1 MLVLPVSLS
10 FDLVWGSHSKP
21 KIVHMSIS
29 PFVSHARGTP
39 LELETEWNRANF
51 LSFMTGISSISDQGG
66 VEMRGRWRGWN
77 LWAFLMQLQLFSDT
91 SFYSY
96 NRSFCLI
103 LVTLILVLSFYKFFL
118 TPYNSIFMKAFSV
131 LKTIQAGIYKRLY
144 VLKYEKYYWCLKCF
158 LWVVKGLTD

>member
-66 VEMRGRWRGWN
+66 VEMRWRWRGWN
-77 LWAFLMQLQLFSDT
+77 LWAFLIQLQLFSDR
-91 SFYSY
+91 SVYSY

-103 LVTLILVLSFYKFFL
+103 LVTFLLVLTFLLLFSLTILFIIYESFYC
-118 TPYNSIFMKAFSV
+118 I
-131 LKTIQAGIYKRLY
+131 
-144 VLKYEKYYWCLKCF
+144 
-158 LWVVKGLTD
+158 